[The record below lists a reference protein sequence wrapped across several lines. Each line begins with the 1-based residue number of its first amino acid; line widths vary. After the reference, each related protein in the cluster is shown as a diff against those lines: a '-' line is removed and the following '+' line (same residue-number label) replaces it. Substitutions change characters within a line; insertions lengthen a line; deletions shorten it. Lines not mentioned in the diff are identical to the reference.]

1 MLCRMSAYLISKAWP
16 LRTRTGERAP
26 SRYSQT
32 GRENSGWLRSARIT
46 AMSGVT
52 PSKALSNAA
61 GLIPAFRAS
70 TRKAACHSEKVWVG
84 WISRL
89 STANGA
95 TTAGAT
101 AGTVCSFGRGCASA
115 AVGFSAQA
123 TSRMRLEAA
132 INWRRC
138 QRRERLEGMHRSRDY
153 KSGTDL
159 IMPEGRLPS
168 GSQKVR
174 SLPAI
179 RLEGFAAVS
188 AFALAG
194 AFLTAAEQWLGD
206 DGFGLVGAMLRW
218 LFAHG
223 RYSLQVGCSG
233 ANHLP
238 KSGRCKA

>member
-1 MLCRMSAYLISKAWP
+1 MLCRMSAYLISSAWP
-16 LRTRTGERAP
+16 LRTRTGDRAP
-26 SRYSQT
+26 SRYSHT

-46 AMSGVT
+46 AISGVT
-52 PSKALSNAA
+52 LANAVSKTSAVM
-61 GLIPAFRAS
+61 PACRACA
-70 TRKAACHSEKVWVG
+70 RKPACHSAKVWVG
-84 WISRL
+84 WMSRL
-89 STANGA
+89 STASGA

-101 AGTVCSFGRGCASA
+101 TGAVWSFGKGWASA

-138 QRRERLEGMHRSRDY
+138 QRRERQEGMHRSRNY

-179 RLEGFAAVS
+179 RLEGFAAVA

-206 DGFGLVGAMLRW
+206 DGFGLVGAMLGW

-223 RYSLQVGCSG
+223 RCS
-233 ANHLP
+233 
-238 KSGRCKA
+238 